1 LTHIANFAELTVLHY
16 SVVLLQAAQT
26 ALQDLQRRIAKSDAE
41 IERFKGVEAYLKQQL
56 QTMEGVIGT
65 KNTEIE
71 TLQRDLEANKTSY
84 EEKVVFLQMQM
95 AGAKVKDE
103 ERGKDT
109 AAHRALVDK
118 LTAQITALQRMIEEK
133 DLSYKSNKDMIQAL
147 QSRLIEMEPEL
158 AASRDK
164 VAQFERNASAQVGF
178 SMICIS
184 LADCAASVSLTSS
197 SWCHF

>member
-1 LTHIANFAELTVLHY
+1 
-16 SVVLLQAAQT
+16 
-26 ALQDLQRRIAKSDAE
+26 
-41 IERFKGVEAYLKQQL
+41 VEVYLKQQL
-56 QTMEGVIGT
+56 HTMEGVIGS

-71 TLQRDLEANKTSY
+71 TLQREIESSKTTY
-84 EEKVVFLQMQM
+84 EEKVVYLQMQM
-95 AGAKVKDE
+95 AGAKAKDE

-158 AASRDK
+158 AQSRDK
-164 VAQFERNASAQVGF
+164 LLQFERNNSAQVNPSSTCVKLMCLRLGATCCTQF
-178 SMICIS
+178 Q
-184 LADCAASVSLTSS
+184 SVVTTIATCTGCRPHGLVAQMS
-197 SWCHF
+197 